1 MPTVAHFVDAVVGG
15 DTHVD
20 TTSLCVVSPVGA
32 MLAEITI
39 DNDEDGYAQAVTW
52 VLQVVPSER
61 FLVGLE
67 GTRSYGAGLCRALQ
81 AVGIRV
87 VEVERPSRGERGRRG
102 KSDAGDALLAANKV
116 LAMPVDRVP
125 QPRTGDGVREAL
137 RLLTIDREQMT
148 TQRTRLVNQLLADL
162 LTGTAEQQ
170 ALRSKGLTSGTLRK
184 LAGARGR
191 AGRPD
196 RRAGPAG
203 RVAPQGPGHR
213 AAGPADPGERA
224 QLRTILGEVAPQ
236 LLEQVGVGPVVAA
249 QLIVSY
255 SHHGRCRDEAAFA
268 ALAGVSPVEASSGR
282 ITRHRLNRGGDRR
295 LNRALHVVAVTRVK
309 HDPRTRDYIQ
319 RRRKDLTDREI
330 RRMLKRYIARTM
342 FKILRTI
349 DALNP
354 NNNNTGNT
362 AVRAA

>member
-1 MPTVAHFVDAVVGG
+1 MPRVAHFVDAVVGG

-52 VLQVVPSER
+52 VLQTVPSER

-116 LAMPVDRVP
+116 LAMPADRVP
-125 QPRTGDGVREAL
+125 APRTGDGVREAL

-162 LTGTAEQQ
+162 LTGDAEQH
-170 ALRSKGLTSGTLRK
+170 ALRKKDLTSGTLRN

-191 AGRPD
+191 PGRPID
-196 RRAGPAG
+196 EQTRTVVLRRKAQDIL
-203 RVAPQGPGHR
+203 RLDQQIR
-213 AAGPADPGERA
+213 ENERR
-224 QLRTILGEVAPQ
+224 LKTILGAVAPQ

-268 ALAGVSPVEASSGR
+268 ALAGASPVEASSGR

-309 HDPRTRDYIQ
+309 HDPRTRAYIQ
-319 RRRKDLTDREI
+319 RRSKDLTDREI

-342 FKILRTI
+342 FKILQTI
-349 DALNP
+349 DALKP
-354 NNNNTGNT
+354 TT
-362 AVRAA
+362 AIADSSVRAA

>member
-1 MPTVAHFVDAVVGG
+1 MSRVAHFVDAVVGG

-32 MLAEITI
+32 VLAEITI

-52 VLQVVPSER
+52 VLQTVPSER

-81 AVGIRV
+81 AVGIGV

-116 LAMPVDRVP
+116 LAMPADRVP
-125 QPRTGDGVREAL
+125 QPRAGDGVREAL
-137 RLLTIDREQMT
+137 RLLSIDRETMT
-148 TQRTRLVNQLLADL
+148 TQRTRLINQLLADL
-162 LTGTAEQQ
+162 LTGDAEQQ
-170 ALRSKGLTSGTLRK
+170 ALRKRDLTTATLRK

-191 AGRPD
+191 PGRPID
-196 RRAGPAG
+196 EQARMLVLRRRAQEIL
-203 RVAPQGPGHR
+203 RLDQQIR
-213 AAGPADPGERA
+213 ENEKR
-224 QLRTILGEVAPQ
+224 LRTILVEIAPQ

-255 SHHGRCRDEAAFA
+255 SHRGRCRSEAAFA
-268 ALAGVSPVEASSGR
+268 ALAGVSPIEASSGR

-295 LNRALHVVAVTRVK
+295 LNRALHIVAVTRARQ
-309 HDPRTRDYIQ
+309 DPRTRAYIQ
-319 RRRKDLTDREI
+319 RRSKDLTDREI
-330 RRMLKRYIARTM
+330 RRMLKRYIIRDF
-342 FKILRTI
+342 FKVLQTI
-349 DALNP
+349 DALDP
-354 NNNNTGNT
+354 AKTTG
-362 AVRAA
+362 AVSPAA